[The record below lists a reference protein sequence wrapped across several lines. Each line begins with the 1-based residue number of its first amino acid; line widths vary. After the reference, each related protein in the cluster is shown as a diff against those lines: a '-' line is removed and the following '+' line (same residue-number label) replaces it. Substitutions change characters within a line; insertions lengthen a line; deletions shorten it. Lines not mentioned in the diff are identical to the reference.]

1 MITIHDLSH
10 GILRIPALSIEPGIT
25 TILGPNGAGKTTLLS
40 IMAGVIIPE
49 TGLVLI
55 DGNPPRSC
63 EVGWVSEFPDRNI
76 LFERVFDEIAAPL
89 RFRNLPME
97 AIETRTMEIAEML
110 RITRLINRKTR
121 TLSGGEK
128 VLVALATALVT
139 SPLLL
144 VIDEADSHLDEETAW
159 EMQDALRTD
168 PPPYILQSSQYRDIA
183 AVSDDCIMIR
193 DGRVISGGI
202 PRDG

>member
-49 TGLVLI
+49 TGLILI

-110 RITRLINRKTR
+110 RITRLLNRKTR

-159 EMQDALRTD
+159 EMQDALRSD

>member
-25 TILGPNGAGKTTLLS
+25 TVLGPNGAGKTTLLS
-40 IMAGVIIPE
+40 ITAGVIIPE

-97 AIETRTMEIAEML
+97 AIEARTMEIAEVL

-159 EMQDALRTD
+159 EMQEALRSD

>member
-1 MITIHDLSH
+1 MITITDLSH

-25 TILGPNGAGKTTLLS
+25 TVFGPNGAGKTTLLS
-40 IMAGVIIPE
+40 VTAGVILPE
-49 TGLVLI
+49 AGLILI
-55 DGNPPRSC
+55 DGSPPRSC
-63 EVGWVSEFPDRNI
+63 EIGWVSEFPDRNI

-89 RFRNLPME
+89 RFRRLPME
-97 AIETRTMEIAEML
+97 MIEDRTMKIAE
-110 RITRLINRKTR
+110 RLSISRLLNRKMR

-159 EMQDALRTD
+159 EMQDALRSNQ
-168 PPPYILQSSQYRDIA
+168 PPYVLQSSQYQNIA
-183 AVSDDCIMIR
+183 DVSDDHIR
-193 DGRVISGGI
+193 IHEGFVISRGMNQ
-202 PRDG
+202 DG

>member
-1 MITIHDLSH
+1 MITITDLSH
-10 GILRIPALSIEPGIT
+10 GILRIPTLSIEPGIT
-25 TILGPNGAGKTTLLS
+25 TVLGPNGAGKTTLLS
-40 IMAGVIIPE
+40 IAAGVIIPE
-49 TGLVLI
+49 TGSVLI
-55 DGNPPRSC
+55 DGSPPRSC

-89 RFRNLPME
+89 RFRRLPME
-97 AIETRTMEIAEML
+97 TIEEKTMEIAEKL
-110 RITRLINRKTR
+110 SITRLINRKTR

-159 EMQDALRTD
+159 EMQDALRSD
-168 PPPYILQSSQYRDIA
+168 LPPYLLQSSQYRDIA
-183 AVSDDCIMIR
+183 AVSDDLIMIR
-193 DGRVISGGI
+193 DGIVISRSMN
-202 PRDG
+202 RDG

>member
-159 EMQDALRTD
+159 EMQDALRSD